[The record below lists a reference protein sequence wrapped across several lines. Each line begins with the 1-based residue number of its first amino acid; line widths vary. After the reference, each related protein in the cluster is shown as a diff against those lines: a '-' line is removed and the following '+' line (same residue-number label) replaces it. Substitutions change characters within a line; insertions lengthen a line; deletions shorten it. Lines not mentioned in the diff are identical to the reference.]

1 MYRFILKHL
10 ARAAGVFLVVTFATF
25 ALMYGNGSG
34 VARATL
40 GLSASE
46 EDVARRVAELGLD
59 RPLVVQYVDWLG
71 GVFTGDLGNS
81 YFTGQSVTSAL
92 ETRVPVTLSLIIPT
106 LIITIVISVLVGVA
120 AAYYGGWIDR
130 TVQVLAGVGAA
141 IPAYI
146 IAVGLV
152 YAFAVEREIFPATG
166 YVPLR
171 DSVTG
176 WVESITLPVAAL
188 LVGTIAGG
196 AAQIRG
202 AVIDTLSRDWVR
214 TLRARGISERAVVLR
229 HVLRSASGPG
239 VIAFGLIV
247 IALFGGTIF
256 VEQVSA
262 LPGMGQLA
270 TQSAQ
275 QGDIPM
281 VMGAVLVTISIV
293 LVVNVVADIANAIL
307 NPKARAR

>member
-1 MYRFILKHL
+1 MYLFILKHL

-25 ALMYGNGSG
+25 ALMYGNGPG

-46 EDVARRVAELGLD
+46 EDVARRVGELGLD

-92 ETRVPVTLSLIIPT
+92 ETRVPVTLSLII
-106 LIITIVISVLVGVA
+106 TILISVLVGVA

-130 TVQVLAGVGAA
+130 FVQVFAGLGAA
-141 IPAYI
+141 IPAFI

-152 YAFAVEREIFPATG
+152 YAFAVERQIFPATG

-214 TLRARGISERAVVLR
+214 TLRARRISARAVVLR

-247 IALFGGTIF
+247 IAIFGGSVF
-256 VEQVSA
+256 VEQVFA

-281 VMGAVLVTISIV
+281 LMGYVLVTISIV
-293 LVVNVVADIANAIL
+293 LVVNVVADITNAIL
-307 NPKARAR
+307 NPKARMR

>member
-1 MYRFILKHL
+1 MLLILRDL

-25 ALMYGNGSG
+25 ALMYGNGPG

-46 EDVARRVAELGLD
+46 EDVARRVVELGLD
-59 RPLVVQYVDWLG
+59 RPLIVQYLDWLG

-92 ETRVPVTLSLIIPT
+92 QTRVPVTLSLIIPT

-130 TVQVLAGVGAA
+130 TVQVFAGIGAA
-141 IPAYI
+141 IPPFI
-146 IAVGLV
+146 IAVALV
-152 YAFAVEREIFPATG
+152 YAFAVQRQIFPATG
-166 YVPLR
+166 YVRLSE
-171 DSVTG
+171 SVPG
-176 WVESITLPVAAL
+176 WMESITLPVAAL
-188 LVGTIAGG
+188 LAGTIAGG

-214 TLRARGISERAVVLR
+214 TLRARGISERAVVMR

-239 VIAFGLIV
+239 IISFGLLVIAM
-247 IALFGGTIF
+247 FGGTIF
-256 VEQVSA
+256 VEQVFA

-270 TQSAQ
+270 TQSAKT
-275 QGDIPM
+275 GDIPM
-281 VMGAVLVTISIV
+281 VMGAVLVTIVIV
-293 LVVNVVADIANAIL
+293 LVVNVLADIANSIL
-307 NPKARAR
+307 NPKARMR